1 MDNQAVVPSAEKAVP
16 QITRRKSPDFRVIY
30 SNEFR
35 YRVTPNDIGLVFSN
49 MADIGEG
56 DKTIVMTEEVLIQM
70 SLGQAKALA
79 EYLTMIVARFERTIG
94 PVRALGK
101 AAPNEAEL
109 DTMFKILENIGL
121 H

>member
-1 MDNQAVVPSAEKAVP
+1 MSNDETTKSTDNPPA
-16 QITRRKSPDFRVIY
+16 QIARRKSPEFRVVY

-35 YRVTPNDIGLVFSN
+35 YRVTPNDVGLIFAN

-56 DKTIVMTEEVLIQM
+56 ERTIVSTDEVLVQM

-79 EYLTMIVARFERTIG
+79 EYLTMIVRRFERDIG

-101 AAPNEAEL
+101 LAPTESEL
-109 DTMFKILENIGL
+109 DTMFNILESAGL